1 MNLNLISRYR
11 QELMGLAMLM
21 VVFHHL
27 AIHGIND
34 AIDFL
39 HLNGGFGVDV
49 FLLLSGMGLYY
60 STRNGMDLGRY
71 FLKRLIRIF
80 PLYFAITAVVS
91 FLSGDSFVTWLLK
104 ATTIGSWTSGVM
116 YDWYIPCIVILY
128 LVFPLFHWVT
138 YDRRHGTAIGL
149 AIVILMYLGFQLLP
163 YGSNF
168 QMWMRWPVFFLGA
181 LLGKWMFCCPNNTAY
196 GGNRL
201 LLIICVAFTIGLGL
215 SVWEYYAF
223 AQPDLAPSVVPER
236 KLNGWLFRP
245 YFLMVLCFTW
255 MAAWTVDFALMKRA
269 RKILAWVGAM
279 SLEVYLLHGQFI
291 VLARNISN
299 EYGLSKPLTSGALV
313 ILSFFVAYGV
323 HKVNVY
329 VTGRLEKKI
338 RNDML

>member
-1 MNLNLISRYR
+1 
-11 QELMGLAMLM
+11 MGLAMLM

-27 AIHGIND
+27 AIHGMND

-60 STRNGMDLGRY
+60 STRNGMDLGKY

-91 FLSGDSFVTWLLK
+91 FFSGDSFVTWLLK

-128 LVFPLFHWVT
+128 LLFPMFHWVT
-138 YDRRHGTAIGL
+138 YDRRHGSAIGL

-181 LLGKWMFCCPNNTAY
+181 LLGKWMF
-196 GGNRL
+196 
-201 LLIICVAFTIGLGL
+201 
-215 SVWEYYAF
+215 
-223 AQPDLAPSVVPER
+223 
-236 KLNGWLFRP
+236 
-245 YFLMVLCFTW
+245 
-255 MAAWTVDFALMKRA
+255 
-269 RKILAWVGAM
+269 
-279 SLEVYLLHGQFI
+279 
-291 VLARNISN
+291 
-299 EYGLSKPLTSGALV
+299 
-313 ILSFFVAYGV
+313 
-323 HKVNVY
+323 
-329 VTGRLEKKI
+329 
-338 RNDML
+338 